1 MCLYNIQREKPF
13 FFLKLFVSN
22 IEFQSSNNR
31 ETFYPSLV
39 FAVCFCM
46 PPEKPLGAAVVK
58 YQFSEKSAEYCIT
71 DALSVGHVW
80 PSDLWEALQI
90 LKTLQILKYCKILKP
105 LQILKHC
112 KILKPCKY

>member
-46 PPEKPLGAAVVK
+46 PPEGAAVVK

-80 PSDLWEALQI
+80 PSDLWEALQN
-90 LKTLQILKYCKILKP
+90 LKT